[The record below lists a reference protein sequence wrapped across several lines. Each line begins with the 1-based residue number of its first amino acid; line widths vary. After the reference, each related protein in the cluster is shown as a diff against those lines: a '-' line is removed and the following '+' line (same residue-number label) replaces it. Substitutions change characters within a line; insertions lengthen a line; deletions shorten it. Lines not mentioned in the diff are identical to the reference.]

1 MKRKVSLL
9 LALGMIAALVLGGCG
24 KKDES
29 KDLVGEWQ
37 ATLEMVDMLNESLAS
52 DPDMAGY
59 INIDSFALKMDLSL
73 RDDGSFTLSLNEASV
88 TDALNSVKTPLK
100 DGINAYMEDMASG
113 MGMSVDDLLS
123 AAGMDLDSMI
133 DEMLSPEAIL
143 ASMGDASES
152 GNYAAQDG
160 KLYLLDEG
168 VTKPGSNDEAIPY
181 TLSGNKLS
189 LEKPDGDDLGDLAE
203 FFPLEFT
210 K

>member
-1 MKRKVSLL
+1 MKRNVSLL
-9 LALGMIAALVLGGCG
+9 LVLGLIAALVLGGCG
-24 KKDES
+24 KKDDS
-29 KDLVGEWQ
+29 KSLVGEWQ
-37 ATLEMVDMLNESLAS
+37 ATLEMVDLLNDSLAA
-52 DPDMAGY
+52 DPDMASY

-73 RDDGSFTLSLNEASV
+73 RDDGSFTMSLNEASV
-88 TDALNSVKTPLK
+88 TDAVNGIKTPMK

-113 MGMSVDDLLS
+113 MGMSVDDLLA

-133 DEMLSPEAIL
+133 DEMLSPEMIL
-143 ASMGDASES
+143 SSIGDASES
-152 GNYAAQDG
+152 GNYVAQDG

-168 VTKPGSNDEAIPY
+168 VTKPGSDDEAIPY

-189 LEKPDGDDLGDLAE
+189 LEKPAGDDLGDFAD

>member
-9 LALGMIAALVLGGCG
+9 LVLGMIAALVLGGCG
-24 KKDES
+24 KKDDS
-29 KDLVGEWQ
+29 KSLVGEWQ
-37 ATLEMVDMLNESLAS
+37 ATLEMVDYLNESLNS
-52 DPDMAGY
+52 DPDMASY

-73 RDDGSFTLSLNEASV
+73 RDDGSFTMALNEASV
-88 TDALNSVKTPLK
+88 TDALNSIKTPMK
-100 DGINAYMEDMASG
+100 DGITAYMENMASG
-113 MGMSVDDLLS
+113 MGMSVDDLLA

-133 DEMLSPEAIL
+133 DELLSPEMIL
-143 ASMGDASES
+143 SSIGDASES
-152 GNYAAQDG
+152 GNYVAQDG

-189 LEKPDGDDLGDLAE
+189 LEKPSGSDLGDLAD